1 MSFFT
6 AHIFFEGIACWALV
20 VLVGVNG
27 ARVQGADTLP
37 AAFRKS
43 GSTDAVR
50 DGLERKSFWRVGYSA
65 SRGAAVVTKER
76 MLPLVEEVPWSVGVH
91 VSRDALPT
99 SRWARDLGF
108 PSLSFSYRFIRLGS
122 DRALGYAHCVYSS
135 YRFYFLRRSWL
146 EVSSNVGVGLGFL
159 PKHYRRGTVGYN
171 SGVGS
176 LVNVYLEAQVTLSW
190 SLAGGVTFGVA
201 GEYIHLSNG
210 SFRMPNSGL
219 NYLFGTLL
227 LSQALLPVKRGE
239 ARWPA
244 PAPLRHSLCVD
255 VAGSAVERGVPNGLR
270 YPLCAV
276 SVSYFYAVARRVAV
290 GALADV
296 YWDFSLSHEVRQGRL
311 PEQSVW
317 RMPTVSVFAGC
328 RMHLGRLMPEVMLG
342 YNAYQVQKD
351 FPFALRLGLRYRIA
365 PWCEPF
371 VAVVTKKVRA
381 NHIAFGVGV
390 DLFESFRGKEHRDA
404 QH

>member
-1 MSFFT
+1 M
-6 AHIFFEGIACWALV
+6 
-20 VLVGVNG
+20 
-27 ARVQGADTLP
+27 
-37 AAFRKS
+37 
-43 GSTDAVR
+43 
-50 DGLERKSFWRVGYSA
+50 
-65 SRGAAVVTKER
+65 
-76 MLPLVEEVPWSVGVH
+76 
-91 VSRDALPT
+91 
-99 SRWARDLGF
+99 
-108 PSLSFSYRFIRLGS
+108 
-122 DRALGYAHCVYSS
+122 
-135 YRFYFLRRSWL
+135 
-146 EVSSNVGVGLGFL
+146 GLGFL
-159 PKHYRRGTVGYN
+159 SKHYRRGTVGYN

-176 LVNVYLEAQVTLSW
+176 LVNVYLEAQVALSW
-190 SLAGGVTFGVA
+190 SLAGGVTFGVS

-227 LSQALLPVKRGE
+227 LSQVLLPVKRGE

-244 PAPLRHSLCVD
+244 PVPLRHSLCVD
-255 VAGSAVERGVPNGLR
+255 VAGSVVERGVPNGLR

-342 YNAYQVQKD
+342 YNAYQVQED
-351 FPFALRLGLRYRIA
+351 SPFALRLGLRYRIA